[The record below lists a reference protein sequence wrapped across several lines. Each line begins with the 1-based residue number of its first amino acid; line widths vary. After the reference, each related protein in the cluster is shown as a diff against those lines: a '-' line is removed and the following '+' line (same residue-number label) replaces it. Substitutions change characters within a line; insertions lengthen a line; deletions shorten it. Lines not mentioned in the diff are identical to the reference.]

1 MSRVDRVSE
10 VGSAGVRGQREVRVD
25 SPRLGLVVIV
35 LEAIGEEDSDHVL
48 DLLLGNKV
56 QLQLVEE
63 EVGDELEHLRTL
75 VVSREPTNIFLT
87 DGIFCRLTGSDGL
100 TDSYILTG
108 SDGLVRLS

>member
-1 MSRVDRVSE
+1 M
-10 VGSAGVRGQREVRVD
+10 
-25 SPRLGLVVIV
+25 IV

-48 DLLLGNKV
+48 DLLLGHEV

-100 TDSYILTG
+100 TDS
-108 SDGLVRLS
+108 DGLAGPDVLIHLSP